1 MNEKIIRESGNFSLF
16 HNENGAEIDAESRRD
31 FLDAA
36 VANSGVY
43 YRDIYI
49 KHVVGIRHQCMD
61 KFSGNTAKMY
71 LSNFCVICDDVIPSN
86 LIKERDLLNSMLRYE
101 T

>member
-1 MNEKIIRESGNFSLF
+1 
-16 HNENGAEIDAESRRD
+16 
-31 FLDAA
+31 
-36 VANSGVY
+36 
-43 YRDIYI
+43 
-49 KHVVGIRHQCMD
+49 MD

-71 LSNFCVICDDVIPSN
+71 LSNFCVICDDVIPSD